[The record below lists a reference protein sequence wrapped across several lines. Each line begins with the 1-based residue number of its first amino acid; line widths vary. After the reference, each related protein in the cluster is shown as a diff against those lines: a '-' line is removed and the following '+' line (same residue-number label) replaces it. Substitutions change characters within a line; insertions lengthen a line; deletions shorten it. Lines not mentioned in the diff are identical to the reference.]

1 MATKLSAFAFPDERV
16 RVDNTTRARAG
27 ERRVGFGGGL
37 AASARSRAGDATP
50 LRCAAL
56 GSIGAHRRIV
66 AGSMAHSP
74 GDARALES
82 PGTAAS
88 RGWMSRLFDAADAKP
103 PSNLKPRRRDGPEPS
118 WFNPEAHTEAKRSW
132 LRGRA
137 DPAGTPGKRRD
148 GRADDAREEEKND
161 AECLSVSSSSPSVF
175 SPPDVRDASASTYV
189 DDFGEDDT
197 GGFLFSPPS
206 LASRE
211 TETEAGGEDVSRR
224 NDDDASE
231 KKKNEK
237 RIAPPFE
244 RFFVVGL
251 PPDAEVTATAE
262 SSTAA
267 RAANAAGSQVEARR
281 PQKKKPHRGASGV
294 THPARVLFAY
304 PPRASDA
311 DAEKKKGNA
320 EKNHLSTKNERDALE
335 THCSYARADLANVE
349 SFCFPDGVATKLVE
363 RTASMSAV
371 LDVTCGSART
381 PGAPGGG
388 VERNDRSFV
397 FSVGGGDGA
406 GPARADRLHAG
417 GNGDVKSPVRE
428 KGEERGDGD
437 GGTPRVLYGVCVYAE
452 ELVRREPGVCRA
464 DRLARKT
471 SRAAAEKK
479 TDQDENANA
488 REKETRREK
497 DAAGTGT
504 VFSFPAPRE
513 RYLVSADRCY
523 CFLSYR
529 PAFEWHFEVLRAVA
543 AAERFER
550 AREAA
555 EAMRALGDED
565 EDDARDEEDDDAF
578 LTSTG
583 FDKKDVDVFD
593 SMACLSESFAVVA
606 AYESFDVSPA
616 LQRLGGA
623 AGVSKE
629 AVAQFGTFDASFD
642 ASKKTCTTTPPM
654 TFPGEFF
661 PADAFSVFEHSAD
674 RWRTATACRVLSLE
688 TMLTAATA
696 ALLERRMVVAHPN
709 LGELSAIVFA
719 LTSAMLKPLTHRS
732 LVLPIVP
739 DTMYDLLE
747 APVPFVLG
755 VRYKTPETRSALK
768 QPGVVRLNA
777 YKDAIKVSGAND
789 ASLPSLP
796 GRLALLEALRP
807 SYDAARSAALRAEKL
822 GAPFPYALSVSSAA
836 AYLDDIETNE
846 FETSADGPQKGDE
859 KNKNEK
865 TLFRAS
871 ARSAARD
878 ARNAAGAFLET
889 WREYLHALVS
899 KETLEAHAI
908 TDVTVIGDRVTVLM
922 RDSFVESFRSAD
934 RHFADALVDTQ
945 AFQAHA
951 DAALTT
957 F

>member
-1 MATKLSAFAFPDERV
+1 MATKLSAFSFPDERV
-16 RVDNTTRARAG
+16 RVDNRTRARAG

-50 LRCAAL
+50 RRCAAL
-56 GSIGAHRRIV
+56 GSIGAHRLIV

-74 GDARALES
+74 GDARALAS
-82 PGTAAS
+82 PGTAPT
-88 RGWMSRLFDAADAKP
+88 RVWMSRLFDAADAKP
-103 PSNLKPRRRDGPEPS
+103 PSNLKPRRREGSGPEPS

-137 DPAGTPGKRRD
+137 DPGAVTPGKRRD
-148 GRADDAREEEKND
+148 GRADETHEEKKNKD
-161 AECLSVSSSSPSVF
+161 EGLSVSFSSPSVF
-175 SPPDVRDASASTYV
+175 SPPDVRDASASSYV

-206 LASRE
+206 REERAAE
-211 TETEAGGEDVSRR
+211 TETEAGKEDVSRR
-224 NDDDASE
+224 NDDQSPSGRRDE
-231 KKKNEK
+231 NDEK

-244 RFFVVGL
+244 RFFVIGL

-267 RAANAAGSQVEARR
+267 RAANAAGSQVEAFR
-281 PQKKKPHRGASGV
+281 PHKKKPHRGASGV

-311 DAEKKKGNA
+311 DHGNA
-320 EKNHLSTKNERDALE
+320 NRLEERKNERNARF
-335 THCSYARADLANVE
+335 RADLANVE

-371 LDVTCGSART
+371 LDVTCGSAKT

-406 GPARADRLHAG
+406 GQGAGRSNAG
-417 GNGDVKSPVRE
+417 GDGDCSPVRE
-428 KGEERGDGD
+428 EREERVTDGD

-464 DRLARKT
+464 DRLARRSA
-471 SRAAAEKK
+471 SRAADKK
-479 TDQDENANA
+479 TDENENA
-488 REKETRREK
+488 REKEKRREK
-497 DAAGTGT
+497 QKADT

-555 EAMRALGDED
+555 EAINALGDED
-565 EDDARDEEDDDAF
+565 DFDANDEDDDDAF
-578 LTSTG
+578 DSTG
-583 FDKKDVDVFD
+583 LDDVFD

-606 AYESFDVSPA
+606 AYETFDVSPA

-629 AVAQFGTFDASFD
+629 AVAQFGTFDAQRRD
-642 ASKKTCTTTPPM
+642 AKKKKTCTTTPPM

-688 TMLTAATA
+688 TLLTAATA

-719 LTSAMLKPLTHRS
+719 VTSAMLKPLTHRA
-732 LVLPIVP
+732 LVVPIVP

-789 ASLPSLP
+789 APLPSLP
-796 GRLALLEALRP
+796 GRVALLEALRP
-807 SYDAARSAALRAEKL
+807 SYEAARSAALRAEKH
-822 GAPFPYALSVSSAA
+822 GSPFPYALSVSSAA
-836 AYLDDIETNE
+836 AYLDDVETNAVTNE
-846 FETSADGPQKGDE
+846 RDGTKGDE
-859 KNKNEK
+859 KNDSRNAERASRE
-865 TLFRAS
+865 RAS
-871 ARSAARD
+871 ARSAARE
-878 ARNAAGAFLET
+878 ARSAAGAFLET

-899 KETLEAHAI
+899 KETLLAHAI
-908 TDVTVIGDRVTVLM
+908 TDVTVVGDRVTVLM
-922 RDSFVESFRSAD
+922 RDSFVESFRSTD

-951 DAALTT
+951 DGALTT

>member
-1 MATKLSAFAFPDERV
+1 M
-16 RVDNTTRARAG
+16 
-27 ERRVGFGGGL
+27 
-37 AASARSRAGDATP
+37 
-50 LRCAAL
+50 
-56 GSIGAHRRIV
+56 
-66 AGSMAHSP
+66 
-74 GDARALES
+74 
-82 PGTAAS
+82 
-88 RGWMSRLFDAADAKP
+88 
-103 PSNLKPRRRDGPEPS
+103 
-118 WFNPEAHTEAKRSW
+118 EAH
-132 LRGRA
+132 
-137 DPAGTPGKRRD
+137 
-148 GRADDAREEEKND
+148 
-161 AECLSVSSSSPSVF
+161 
-175 SPPDVRDASASTYV
+175 
-189 DDFGEDDT
+189 
-197 GGFLFSPPS
+197 
-206 LASRE
+206 
-211 TETEAGGEDVSRR
+211 
-224 NDDDASE
+224 
-231 KKKNEK
+231 
-237 RIAPPFE
+237 
-244 RFFVVGL
+244 
-251 PPDAEVTATAE
+251 
-262 SSTAA
+262 
-267 RAANAAGSQVEARR
+267 R

-311 DAEKKKGNA
+311 DAEKKKGDA

-406 GPARADRLHAG
+406 GPGADCLNAG
-417 GNGDVKSPVRE
+417 GNGDCSPVRE

-464 DRLARKT
+464 DRLARKR
-471 SRAAAEKK
+471 SCAAAEKK
-479 TDQDENANA
+479 TDQDENENA

-555 EAMRALGDED
+555 EAMSALGDED
-565 EDDARDEEDDDAF
+565 EDEDDAKGEEDDDAF

-583 FDKKDVDVFD
+583 LDKKDVDVFD

-629 AVAQFGTFDASFD
+629 AVAQFGTFDASRD
-642 ASKKTCTTTPPM
+642 ANKTCTTTPPM

-661 PADAFSVFEHSAD
+661 PADAFSVFDHSAD

-768 QPGVVRLNA
+768 QPGLVRLNA
-777 YKDAIKVSGAND
+777 YKDAIKTSGAND

-859 KNKNEK
+859 KNKNDS
-865 TLFRAS
+865 LFRAS

-908 TDVTVIGDRVTVLM
+908 TDVTVVGDRVTVLM